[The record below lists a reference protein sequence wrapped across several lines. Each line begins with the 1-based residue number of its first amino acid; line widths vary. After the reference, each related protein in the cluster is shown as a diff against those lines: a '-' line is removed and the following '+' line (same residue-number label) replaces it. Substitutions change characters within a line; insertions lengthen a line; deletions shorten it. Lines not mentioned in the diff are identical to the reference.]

1 MPVLSRQNAESA
13 AIAENTN
20 NLLSEGSDNKD
31 QCTIIALAL
40 RKIASLPRVRKDK
53 VLAVRKQLA
62 EGIYDLDQRLDAV
75 LDSLLAAIVT

>member
-1 MPVLSRQNAESA
+1 MSVLSRQNAESA